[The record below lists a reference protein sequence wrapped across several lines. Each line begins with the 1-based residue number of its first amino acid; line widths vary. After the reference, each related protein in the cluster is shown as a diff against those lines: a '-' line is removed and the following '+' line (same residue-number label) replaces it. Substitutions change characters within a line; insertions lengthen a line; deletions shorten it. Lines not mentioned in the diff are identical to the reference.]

1 MVCMESMIPKGKTI
15 KSPLSGKVKICQ
27 YIVILTFQRQRAP
40 AAFVKF
46 DLESQSPMR
55 NKFGRCIPIQT
66 GMLPFAFLSIVNPLR
81 I

>member
-1 MVCMESMIPKGKTI
+1 MESMIPKGKKT

-27 YIVILTFQRQRAP
+27 YIHVVILTFQRQRAP

-66 GMLPFAFLSIVNPLR
+66 GMLPFAFISIVNPLR